1 MKNELR
7 VFTVQEANQLL
18 PEISVLLQKIRAVR
32 NQILNLEV
40 EIDALE
46 IISEKKD
53 TKSGE
58 FSKKVEEYSVC
69 VNSFYALIDE
79 LHKTGCILKDPE
91 MGLVDFHSL
100 YQGRIVFLCWHLGE
114 GEISH
119 WHEVGGGY
127 ATRQPLESKRP

>member
-7 VFTVQEANQLL
+7 VFTVQEANKLL
-18 PEISVLLQKIRAVR
+18 PQISVILQKIRSAR
-32 NQILNLEV
+32 EKILSLEV

-46 IISEKKD
+46 LIAEKKD
-53 TKSGE
+53 KSSGE
-58 FSKKVEEYSVC
+58 LHKKVEEYSLA
-69 VNSFYALIDE
+69 VNAFYALIDE
-79 LHKTGCILKDPE
+79 LHETGCLLKDPE

-114 GEISH
+114 NEITH

-127 ATRQPLESKRP
+127 ATRQPLETKKS